1 MGTGVAVRNA
11 DLRERVCR
19 VNRELVQAGLVVLAF
34 GNASGIDRDAG
45 IVAIKPSGVAYEHL
59 RPEDVVLVALD
70 DGRIVDGAARPSS
83 DTPTHLVLYRAFP
96 HAGGIVHTHSL
107 HAASWAQARREI
119 PCLGTTH
126 ADHFHGPVPVTR
138 LLTDDET
145 TVDYELNTGR
155 VIVERFVTGGID
167 PAEVPACLDASH
179 GPFAWGETPEG
190 AIANAIALEHVAA
203 IATETLALA
212 PGTGPIPGAL
222 LEKHFH
228 RKHGPN
234 AYYGQPG
241 RSETSRP

>member
-1 MGTGVAVRNA
+1 
-11 DLRERVCR
+11 
-19 VNRELVQAGLVVLAF
+19 VNRELVRSGLVVLAF

-45 IVAIKPSGVAYEHL
+45 IVAIKPSGVDYEAL

-70 DGRIVDGAARPSS
+70 DGRVVDGAARPSS
-83 DTPTHLVLYRAFP
+83 DTPTHLVLYGAFP
-96 HAGGIVHTHSL
+96 GAGGIVHTHSL

-138 LLTDDET
+138 LLSDDET
-145 TVDYELNTGR
+145 ATDYELNTGR
-155 VIVERFVTGGID
+155 VIVERFAAGGID

-179 GPFAWGETPEG
+179 GPFAWGESPEE

-203 IATETLALA
+203 MAIHTLALA
-212 PGTGPIPGAL
+212 PDIGPIPRAL
-222 LEKHFH
+222 LDKHFH

-241 RSETSRP
+241 AAGDTPR